1 MLNLDL
7 STASIHQGIHYRFH
21 PQFLDLLWV
30 SQSTANAASAV
41 TNSMST
47 APNQI
52 TTSAIP
58 KPPIGQASYN
68 EIVKVFILRCFISMG
83 FTGQAISDQK
93 EKAAQELP

>member
-1 MLNLDL
+1 MLGDTPTSAYHPPLFFDL
-7 STASIHQGIHYRFH
+7 WA
-21 PQFLDLLWV
+21 
-30 SQSTANAASAV
+30 SQSTANAVSAV

-58 KPPIGQASYN
+58 KPPIGQVSYN
-68 EIVKVFILRCFISMG
+68 AIVKVFILRCFTSMG

-93 EKAAQELP
+93 EKAAQELPKVLWIA